1 MDDVRRAVSADQTTE
16 RVERPVHQGITPMQ
30 WGSDVVASLLRDLDL
45 QYVAL
50 VPGSSFRG
58 LHDSIVNHLGN
69 ENPQM
74 VVCLHEEHAVTIA
87 DGYARVTDKPMA
99 VALHANVGVM
109 HAAMSIY
116 NAWCDRVPMVILGAT
131 GPVDAHKRRPW
142 IDWVHTSQDQAAV
155 IRNYIKWD
163 SQPASTEAAVEAL
176 LRAHQITTTA
186 PFGPSYICLDVSDQ
200 EEKLER
206 EFVLPDATRFLAP
219 ELPAPSAR
227 ATTDLV
233 ERIRAARRP
242 VFLMGRM
249 LRGEAEWQRRIELAE
264 ATGAAVLTSIHNP
277 SVFPTGHRQH
287 LLPPCG
293 EQRTN
298 AERKLIAEADLI
310 VSFDWMDLAGYLRSC
325 TDQAQSQRPVDCCL
339 VQASLD
345 ATLANGWSMDHQA
358 LAAVDVNLQVHP
370 DALIEALLHGQEG
383 LASPSDAT
391 WNFTGTHWSEKLP
404 DAAPSEVPDRIS
416 LGDFALAIRDHAT
429 REEDVTFARLPL
441 SWPAAASHF
450 NHPLAYLGKDG
461 GAAVGVGPGHAVGA
475 ALALKDSGR
484 LVTAVL
490 GDGDTLMGINAL
502 WTAAH
507 MRLPMLIVVAN
518 NTSYFNDER
527 HQERVAETRGRPTEN
542 KWIGQRITDP
552 VVDICAMA
560 AAQGFDTIGPVTT
573 RAELDAALRAA
584 STTVRAGGRVV
595 IDAAIEEGY
604 ANLFGQDG

>member
-1 MDDVRRAVSADQTTE
+1 
-16 RVERPVHQGITPMQ
+16 MQ